1 MRILGRVK
9 DSFPRYI
16 KYYELKIRVYEMFG
30 FKLATC
36 HLRVRC
42 SHTEPYDIPSVQ
54 LGHDAQIRVTTVMM
68 IYLLCY

>member
-1 MRILGRVK
+1 
-9 DSFPRYI
+9 
-16 KYYELKIRVYEMFG
+16 MFE

-42 SHTEPYDIPSVQ
+42 HTIPSVQ
-54 LGHDAQIRVTTVMM
+54 LGHDVQIRVTMVMM